1 MGFRERVDA
10 SIGDAV
16 PKLDVAIF
24 GTGGVKSAVEGVF
37 DVGDGSLMLV
47 RGVGTDEALER
58 LHVVKSKRRVV
69 GAGEQIIAGRMIS
82 QASQL
87 RGLVHVLGGFFHGGF
102 GEIEDLEMEKCSE
115 YTMLVSCYNIY
126 QMRDVMIENGDS

>member
-102 GEIEDLEMEKCSE
+102 GEIEDLEMEK
-115 YTMLVSCYNIY
+115 
-126 QMRDVMIENGDS
+126 R